1 MLIYFIKRFA
11 LALLTILSV
20 SFLSVALLSINT
32 VTDLDV
38 LKNKN
43 FMTSDSPMNT
53 PSPSNQIKK
62 GILINYMQWLKKAV
76 HFDFGNSLIFNVEV
90 SSLVLQKAFITAP
103 YFLVSVFFIL
113 FFSVIITVFKVF
125 SFSSFANHASNSVL
139 LFLNMTPIYILA
151 IFLLMFFSGHN
162 HLNLFPLGGRQS
174 DNFNSLALPNQFI
187 DRLYFGFLPVFCYV
201 LSHLAEVTFIT
212 QNSTTSILK
221 KEYIKTAIAK
231 GLSKKDII
239 VHHVLRNSILPLLSY
254 LNTLV
259 LLLISSSLIVENVFN
274 IKGLGYL
281 SFRVIINRDYNTLIF
296 INLLTAFFLIG
307 LRCFS
312 DLCLHFLDR
321 RIDWGD

>member
-1 MLIYFIKRFA
+1 MLIYFTKRFA

-20 SFLSVALLSINT
+20 SFFSVALLSINT
-32 VTDLDV
+32 VTELDV
-38 LKNKN
+38 LKNRN
-43 FMTSDSPMNT
+43 FMTLDSPMNT
-53 PSPSNQIKK
+53 SSLSDQNKK
-62 GILINYMQWLKKAV
+62 GILINYIQWLKKAA
-76 HFDFGNSLIFNVEV
+76 HFDFGNSVIFNEKV
-90 SSLVLQKAFITAP
+90 SSLVLKKAFITAP

-113 FFSVIITVFKVF
+113 SFSVIITVFKVF
-125 SFSSFANHASNSVL
+125 SFSKFANHTSNSIL
-139 LFLNMTPIYILA
+139 FFLNMTPIYILA
-151 IFLLMFFSGHN
+151 IFLLMIFSGSN
-162 HLNLFPLGGRQS
+162 YLNLFPLGGRQS
-174 DNFNSLALPNQFI
+174 DNFNSLTLTNQYI

-201 LSHLAEVTFIT
+201 LSHLAEVTFLT

-239 VHHVLRNSILPLLSY
+239 IHHVLRNSILPLLSY